1 MPNALFGCG
10 FYFLARLGVISF
22 PFAAVLRI
30 CIYYY
35 AEFLVSTQ
43 LEFDFLRFQWLELV
57 KEQIILF

>member
-1 MPNALFGCG
+1 MWFLLFSKVGRHFFSICG
-10 FYFLARLGVISF
+10 SVADPHLQ
-22 PFAAVLRI
+22 
-30 CIYYY
+30 YYY